1 MSLHSVPTPERLTS
15 MSISGTCGMHC
26 LRQQPTS
33 QNQQDKKGEGGSQGQ
48 KQPASQ
54 WFVQVSSTCHAKI
67 SPERSRRQR
76 GGPQHRHT
84 KSIHFFPLGQSLY
97 IHTYTYVHVVT
108 RGSDPPGWREC
119 CKLLPGTQWQKSVIL
134 LLLLLLLLLLCPAKP
149 VLCCLNN
156 TGRSTLGAFSRR
168 SFWSKTLF
176 GLSET
181 AVATYF
187 PRASCVRGGGGS
199 FGSEIEW
206 LAGIA
211 ARDVRRPMCVL
222 GRAEFQSPYHRVGK
236 RKVGPKKKQ

>member
-1 MSLHSVPTPERLTS
+1 M
-15 MSISGTCGMHC
+15 I
-26 LRQQPTS
+26 
-33 QNQQDKKGEGGSQGQ
+33 
-48 KQPASQ
+48 
-54 WFVQVSSTCHAKI
+54 
-67 SPERSRRQR
+67 
-76 GGPQHRHT
+76 
-84 KSIHFFPLGQSLY
+84 
-97 IHTYTYVHVVT
+97 
-108 RGSDPPGWREC
+108 
-119 CKLLPGTQWQKSVIL
+119 
-134 LLLLLLLLLLCPAKP
+134 LLLLLLCPAKP

-168 SFWSKTLF
+168 SFWSKTPF

-222 GRAEFQSPYHRVGK
+222 GRAEFRSPYHRVGK
-236 RKVGPKKKQ
+236 RKVGPKKEAITNGAIGPIWAKKSCNTCTLRISARKMHQNLPMK